1 MQQLLVVAETA
12 EVGKGR
18 TVAVVHAVVAVH
30 RSVGSVAGQGTSGVI
45 VRIRQKTD
53 IA

>member
-1 MQQLLVVAETA
+1 VQQLLVVAGAA
-12 EVGKGR
+12 EVGNGR
-18 TVAVVHAVVAVH
+18 TVAVVRAVVAAS